1 MSWTSLRIRPGA
13 NGGREE
19 VLAVLF
25 AAGAQGVHEDGD
37 DLVTHF
43 PESADVDA
51 IVQALRNAAPGAT
64 LDLGASEPI
73 DWSVAWRDKLHA
85 HDLGSVTV
93 APPWLAE
100 GLDPA
105 RTVVIEPE
113 MAFGTGDHP
122 TTRGAIRLLQRQ
134 MSPGLVVADL
144 GAGSAVLSIVAAKLG
159 ASSVFAVEYDHDAI
173 ANAEFNVR
181 ANGVEGVVNVF
192 EGDANVLLPLVAPV
206 DLIVANILSSV
217 LVELLPSMRKA
228 LRDEGR
234 GGHAIMAGILV
245 EEQPAMLEALSAD
258 GWNIIDE
265 DVEDAWWS
273 ITVATR

>member
-1 MSWTSLRIRPGA
+1 MTWTSLRIRPGT

-25 AAGAQGVHEDGD
+25 AAGAQGVHEDGE

-43 PESADVDA
+43 PESTDVDA
-51 IVQALRNAAPGAT
+51 IIAAVRTAAPEAT
-64 LDLGASEPI
+64 LDIGASEAT
-73 DWSVAWRDKLHA
+73 DWSTAWRDKLQA
-85 HDLGSVTV
+85 HDLGSIVI

-105 RTVVIEPE
+105 RTVIIEPE

-122 TTRGAIRLLQRQ
+122 TTRGAVRLLQRQ
-134 MSPGLVVADL
+134 MAPGIVVADL
-144 GAGSAVLSIVAAKLG
+144 GAGSAVLSIAAAKLG

-173 ANAEFNVR
+173 GNAEFNLR
-181 ANGVEGVVNVF
+181 ANGVEGVINVF
-192 EGDANVLLPLVAPV
+192 EGDANVLLPLIAPV

-217 LVELLPSMRKA
+217 LVELLPSMRQA
-228 LRDEGR
+228 LRDGGR
-234 GGHAIMAGILV
+234 AIMAGILV
-245 EEQPAMLEALSAD
+245 EEKPAMLEALSAD
-258 GWNIIDE
+258 SWIIMDE
-265 DVEDAWWS
+265 DVEDVWWS